1 LIRFIETARQVK
13 FFFFL
18 IKKAFIG
25 NGEDK
30 SSFFS
35 KKLEFGGVGVGVRA
49 DGAIFVPVLVLETPT
64 PKAFAHHGGQA
75 ERESSPP
82 RRAG

>member
-18 IKKAFIG
+18 IKKACIG

-35 KKLEFGGVGVGVRA
+35 KNVVLHAKQDILRASKVG
-49 DGAIFVPVLVLETPT
+49 
-64 PKAFAHHGGQA
+64 H
-75 ERESSPP
+75 
-82 RRAG
+82 